1 MHFTFFVTFQVRV
14 QCFHYLLPKVKD
26 YGRLADCGLDSQEP
40 DPKVLELT
48 RALIACDEA
57 LTSILQPLKCKVSK
71 LQFPLIKNWRVTKNL
86 HVIIFCLFSSS
97 MFLRG
102 LDTSCQKY

>member
-1 MHFTFFVTFQVRV
+1 MIIFLTFTQVRV

-48 RALIACDEA
+48 RALTGCDEA
-57 LTSILQPLKCKVSK
+57 LTTILQPLKCKVS
-71 LQFPLIKNWRVTKNL
+71 F
-86 HVIIFCLFSSS
+86 VI
-97 MFLRG
+97 
-102 LDTSCQKY
+102 